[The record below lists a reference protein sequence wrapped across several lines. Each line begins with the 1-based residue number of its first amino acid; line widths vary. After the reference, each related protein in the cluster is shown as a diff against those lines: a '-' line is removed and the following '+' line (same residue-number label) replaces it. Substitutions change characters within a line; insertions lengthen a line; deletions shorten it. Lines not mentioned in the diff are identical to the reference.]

1 MIRTSL
7 NTSVLVTA
15 LLLFGADQGPAR
27 KHEHYGQGFSID
39 LTQSY
44 DEVRDVVRQITRDG
58 IIRGTYQYRGTNQL
72 DGAEPASKCNAFSPW
87 TGLGEVLYKIR
98 PHTLAPEHF
107 YQSSDEGT
115 VAVRYIVQPLAPS
128 GTRLRIDAIF
138 IEATRRTRH
147 ASDGRV
153 EDSEFEA
160 ISDTMKEIE
169 DAEGKK
175 REKLLSEQQQH
186 QLEELQTQLDR
197 ETEQLKEVIAKE
209 QRLEQ
214 QIQQQQGL
222 HAARVKT
229 SSADLKA
236 QPYNQAKTIR
246 LLSEREELTVLL
258 ETPAWLRVQTAG
270 GEQGW
275 VYRLMLE
282 VSQ

>member
-1 MIRTSL
+1 MTRTSL
-7 NTSVLVTA
+7 NTSVLVTT
-15 LLLFGADQGPAR
+15 LLLLGADQGYAR

-39 LTQSY
+39 LAQRY
-44 DEVRDVVRQITRDG
+44 DEVRDVVRQIIRDG
-58 IIRGTYQYRGTNQL
+58 IIRGTYQYRGTKEL
-72 DGAEPASKCNAFSPW
+72 DGAEPTSKCNAFTPW
-87 TGLGEVLYKIR
+87 TGQGEVLYKIR

-107 YQSSDEGT
+107 YQSNDEGT

-138 IEATRRTRH
+138 IEASGRARH
-147 ASDGRV
+147 VSDGRV
-153 EDSEFEA
+153 EESEFEA
-160 ISDTMKEIE
+160 ISDAMKDIE
-169 DAEGKK
+169 DAEAKQG
-175 REKLLSEQQQH
+175 EKLLREQQQ
-186 QLEELQTQLDR
+186 QQIEELQTQLDR
-197 ETEQLKEVIAKE
+197 ETEQLKEVTAKE

-236 QPYNQAKTIR
+236 QPYNQAKTMR
-246 LLSEREELTVLL
+246 LLSEGDRLTILL
-258 ETPAWLRVQTAG
+258 ETPAWLRVQTAE

-282 VSQ
+282 VSP